1 MIAYDEKSWISV
13 ALRVRGS
20 VIPRILPRIVLVA
33 AIGVGAQYL
42 NVTASAK
49 VPPVLHTMLGVALGL
64 LLVFRTTASY
74 DRWWEGRK
82 LLGGLVNRTRDLARQ
97 ASAYLADESERS
109 DVQRY
114 TSAYFVLACQGLR
127 RENDMGA
134 LGELLTGDERT
145 TLEGARH
152 RANVVSAWMT
162 GILAGAAQ
170 GGRLS
175 EQRLQLMDGNL
186 SLFNDYVG
194 GCERIAKTPLP
205 LAYAQHTKLLV
216 TLFCLTA
223 PFALSDSLGWLT
235 PVGAC
240 VLAFALFGVDEIGV
254 EIEDPFGH
262 DPNDLPLEAVA
273 ATIEGDTRELVRCPA
288 RPVRAPSDIRPLA

>member
-1 MIAYDEKSWISV
+1 
-13 ALRVRGS
+13 
-20 VIPRILPRIVLVA
+20 
-33 AIGVGAQYL
+33 
-42 NVTASAK
+42 
-49 VPPVLHTMLGVALGL
+49 
-64 LLVFRTTASY
+64 
-74 DRWWEGRK
+74 
-82 LLGGLVNRTRDLARQ
+82 
-97 ASAYLADESERS
+97 
-109 DVQRY
+109 
-114 TSAYFVLACQGLR
+114 
-127 RENDMGA
+127 
-134 LGELLTGDERT
+134 
-145 TLEGARH
+145 
-152 RANVVSAWMT
+152 
-162 GILAGAAQ
+162 
-170 GGRLS
+170 
-175 EQRLQLMDGNL
+175 MDGNL

-235 PVGAC
+235 PVGAG